1 MSSLQAQIE
10 KRGERIF
17 DLVDRYP
24 ESIFSTAG
32 FYQRMM
38 ALSMRDEHFKV
49 QMFRFVDVLAS
60 LQRSSDIVQHLGEY
74 FADMRDGF
82 AAYKP
87 RKSRVASPSLRGFA
101 PVIHT
106 GVRLARIVPWLSSM
120 VLRRNVSGMARQF
133 IAGKNPDDVMKTLR
147 KRRQQNIGFTV
158 DLLGEAVV
166 SETEA
171 GAYAARCS
179 ELLEHLSRE
188 TCGWTDPLGT
198 NSELFPVVNLS
209 VKISALYSQMNP
221 ADPVGAIA
229 HLAPKLRPILRRA
242 RELGAFI
249 NFDMESYAHKNTTL
263 DLFKTLCAEAE
274 FKDWPH
280 AGIVIQAYLRDAEA
294 DLRDLIEWGRARGT
308 RFTVRLV
315 KGAYWDYEKIKSRQN
330 GWDCPVYLQKPES
343 DVNFEALTRVLLENE
358 SIVTAA
364 FGSHNVRSI
373 AHAQALAEELGI
385 DRSRFEFQFL
395 YGMAGPIKR
404 ALVEMSYR
412 VREYC
417 PVGELLPGMS
427 YLVRRLLENTSNE
440 GFLRAKFSEHVS
452 AAQLLRNPGEIIRR
466 GESASPLA
474 KGERIEVRRST
485 PGSAQDTETLTLPS
499 PFARER
505 RTTTAEDRHRYNG
518 ANGRARQ
525 CQSGSDPGAPPGVEQ
540 PPGDVYKN
548 SPLVNFVYKE
558 SQEKMQAAL
567 RDVRNRFG
575 QEFPLVINGEKI
587 WTDKLTPSVN
597 PSAPNEIVGYAAEAG
612 IPEAERAVKAARDAF
627 GKWSRTSFEERAQ
640 LLERAAAILDRRRY
654 ELSALEVFEVG
665 KPWAEADGDLREAID
680 FCHFYAHQMRLIG
693 RPRLTQQVPGEESY
707 QHYWPRGVALV
718 IAPWN
723 FPMAILCGMV
733 SAALVTGNTV
743 IMKPSEQSLNIG
755 AMLMEIFEEAGVPPG
770 VLNFLNGR
778 GSVIGAHL
786 VDHKDVDL
794 IAFTGSRE
802 VGLRIWESAGK
813 TREGQRELKHVICEM
828 GGKNPVI
835 IDSDADLD
843 EAIVDSIYSAF
854 GYQGQKCSAL
864 SRLIVLEEN
873 YDRVMERLLN
883 AAASLRV
890 GNPEAPGIMVGP
902 VIDEAAYRRI
912 LEYIDIGK
920 SEATLAYQ
928 AKDLPPQG
936 YFIPPTIFTGVKP
949 DMRIAREEIF
959 GPVLSVLKVRD
970 LDEAIEVANG
980 TDYALTAGF
989 FSRSPANI
997 ERAKA
1002 EIEAGNVYINRSC
1015 TGAVVGRH
1023 PFGGFKMSGGGTKA
1037 GGEDYLLQF
1046 LLPRVVT
1053 ENIMRHGFA
1062 PEETPQYRDEFL
1074 PPR

>member
-1 MSSLQAQIE
+1 MSSLQGEIE
-10 KRGERIF
+10 QRGTRIF
-17 DLVDRYP
+17 ELVDRHP
-24 ESIFSTAG
+24 ESLFSKAG

-49 QMFRFVDVLAS
+49 QMFRFVDVLPS
-60 LQRSSDIVQHLGEY
+60 LRRSSDILEHLEEY
-74 FADMRDGF
+74 FAGIRN
-82 AAYKP
+82 
-87 RKSRVASPSLRGFA
+87 GFA
-101 PVIHT
+101 PIIDT
-106 GVRLARIVPWLSSM
+106 GVRLARIVPWVSGR
-120 VLRRNVSGMARQF
+120 VLRWNVSGMARQF

-147 KRRQQNIGFTV
+147 KRRAQNIGFTV
-158 DLLGEAVV
+158 DLLGEAVL
-166 SETEA
+166 SEKEA
-171 GAYAARCS
+171 DEYAARCLD
-179 ELLEHLSRE
+179 LLEGLARE
-188 TCGWTDPLGT
+188 TRDWTDPLAK

-221 ADPVGAIA
+221 ADPDEAIA
-229 HLAPKLRPILRRA
+229 HLAPKLRPIMRRA

-263 DLFKTLCAEAE
+263 ELFKTIFTEEE

-294 DLRDLIEWGRARGT
+294 DLRDLIDWGRARGT
-308 RFTVRLV
+308 HFTVRLV
-315 KGAYWDYEKIKSRQN
+315 KGAYWDYETIKSRQN
-330 GWDCPVYLQKPES
+330 SWDCPVYFQKPES
-343 DVNFEALTRVLLENE
+343 DVNFEELTRLLLENE

-373 AHAQALAEELGI
+373 AYAQALADELGI
-385 DRSRFEFQFL
+385 DRSRFEFQLL

-404 ALVEMSYR
+404 ALVELGYR

-440 GFLRAKFSEHVS
+440 GFLRAKFSENAS
-452 AAQLLRNPGEIIRR
+452 AEELLRDPHELIRR
-466 GESASPLA
+466 
-474 KGERIEVRRST
+474 
-485 PGSAQDTETLTLPS
+485 
-499 PFARER
+499 
-505 RTTTAEDRHRYNG
+505 NG
-518 ANGRARQ
+518 AKPEATTGDRQ
-525 CQSGSDPGAPPGVEQ
+525 HQNAASLEAPSGDI
-540 PPGDVYKN
+540 YKN
-548 SPLVNFVYKE
+548 SSLVNFVYKD
-558 SQEKMQAAL
+558 SQEKMRSAL
-567 RDVRNRFG
+567 REVRNCFS
-575 QEFPLVINGEKI
+575 EKHPLVIGGEKV

-597 PSAPNEIVGYAAEAG
+597 PSAPKMVVGSVAEAG
-612 IPEAERAVKAARDAF
+612 IPEAERAVKAARAAF
-627 GKWSRTSFEERAQ
+627 EKWSQTPFEERAQ
-640 LLERAAAILDRRRY
+640 LLERAAAIMERRRY

-665 KPWAEADGDLREAID
+665 KAWAEADGDIREAMD
-680 FCHFYAHQMRLIG
+680 FCRFYAAQTRLIG
-693 RPRLTQQVPGEESY
+693 QPRLTQHVPGEESY

-723 FPMAILCGMV
+723 FPIAILCGMV

-743 IMKPSEQSLNIG
+743 IMKPSEQSIICG
-755 AMLMEIFEEAGVPPG
+755 AMLMQIFEEAGVPPG
-770 VLNFLNGR
+770 VLNFLSGR

-802 VGLRIWESAGK
+802 VGLRIWESAGI
-813 TREGQRELKHVICEM
+813 TRPGQRELKHVVCEM

-843 EAIVDSIYSAF
+843 EAIADSIYSAF

-873 YDRVMERLLN
+873 YERVMERLLS
-883 AAASLRV
+883 ATASLRV
-890 GNPEAPGIMVGP
+890 GNPEEPGMMVGP
-902 VIDEAAYRRI
+902 VIDEAAYKRI
-912 LEYIDIGK
+912 QEYIDIGK
-920 SEATLAYQ
+920 GEATLAYQ
-928 AKDLPPQG
+928 AKGVPPEG
-936 YFIPPTIFTGVKP
+936 YFIPPTIFTDVKP

-970 LDEAIEVANG
+970 LDEAIDVANG

-997 ERAKA
+997 DRAKA
-1002 EIEAGNVYINRSC
+1002 QIEAGNVYINRSC

-1037 GGEDYLLQF
+1037 GGADYLLQF

-1053 ENIMRHGFA
+1053 ENVTRHGVA
-1062 PEETPQYRDEFL
+1062 PEETPQCRDEFL
-1074 PPR
+1074 WPKRH

>member
-1 MSSLQAQIE
+1 M
-10 KRGERIF
+10 
-17 DLVDRYP
+17 
-24 ESIFSTAG
+24 
-32 FYQRMM
+32 
-38 ALSMRDEHFKV
+38 
-49 QMFRFVDVLAS
+49 
-60 LQRSSDIVQHLGEY
+60 QH
-74 FADMRDGF
+74 
-82 AAYKP
+82 
-87 RKSRVASPSLRGFA
+87 
-101 PVIHT
+101 
-106 GVRLARIVPWLSSM
+106 
-120 VLRRNVSGMARQF
+120 RRA
-133 IAGKNPDDVMKTLR
+133 IDR
-147 KRRQQNIGFTV
+147 KREMAHSR
-158 DLLGEAVV
+158 
-166 SETEA
+166 
-171 GAYAARCS
+171 AAK
-179 ELLEHLSRE
+179 E
-188 TCGWTDPLGT
+188 
-198 NSELFPVVNLS
+198 
-209 VKISALYSQMNP
+209 NP
-221 ADPVGAIA
+221 PAI
-229 HLAPKLRPILRRA
+229 
-242 RELGAFI
+242 FI
-249 NFDMESYAHKNTTL
+249 E
-263 DLFKTLCAEAE
+263 
-274 FKDWPH
+274 
-280 AGIVIQAYLRDAEA
+280 
-294 DLRDLIEWGRARGT
+294 
-308 RFTVRLV
+308 
-315 KGAYWDYEKIKSRQN
+315 
-330 GWDCPVYLQKPES
+330 
-343 DVNFEALTRVLLENE
+343 
-358 SIVTAA
+358 
-364 FGSHNVRSI
+364 
-373 AHAQALAEELGI
+373 
-385 DRSRFEFQFL
+385 
-395 YGMAGPIKR
+395 
-404 ALVEMSYR
+404 
-412 VREYC
+412 
-417 PVGELLPGMS
+417 
-427 YLVRRLLENTSNE
+427 
-440 GFLRAKFSEHVS
+440 
-452 AAQLLRNPGEIIRR
+452 
-466 GESASPLA
+466 
-474 KGERIEVRRST
+474 
-485 PGSAQDTETLTLPS
+485 
-499 PFARER
+499 
-505 RTTTAEDRHRYNG
+505 
-518 ANGRARQ
+518 
-525 CQSGSDPGAPPGVEQ
+525 
-540 PPGDVYKN
+540 N
-548 SPLVNFVYKE
+548 SPLVNFAYKE
-558 SQEKMQAAL
+558 SQEQMQAAL

-575 QEFPLVINGEKI
+575 RKFPLVINGEKI
-587 WTDKLTPSVN
+587 WTHKLTPSVN

-612 IPEAERAVKAARDAF
+612 IPEAERAVKAARAAF

-665 KPWAEADGDLREAID
+665 KPWAEADGDIREAID

-802 VGLRIWESAGK
+802 VGLGIWESAGK

-828 GGKNPVI
+828 GGKNAMIV
-835 IDSDADLD
+835 DSDADLD
-843 EAIVDSIYSAF
+843 EAIVDSIHSAF

-912 LEYIDIGK
+912 LDYIDIGK

-936 YFIPPTIFTGVKP
+936 YFIPPTIFTDVKP

-980 TDYALTAGF
+980 TDYALTGGF

-997 ERAKA
+997 ERVKA
-1002 EIEAGNVYINRSC
+1002 QLEAGNVYINRSC
-1015 TGAVVGRH
+1015 TGAIVGRH

-1037 GGEDYLLQF
+1037 GGADYLLQF

-1074 PPR
+1074 WPSR